1 MTLVVSRQGEHART
15 LFHLNYWMLLD
26 DIEPIFGGE
35 GGIRTLETVA
45 RLHAFQACAFD
56 HSATSPKGGRERN
69 LEAATTPLQ
78 ANRYAREDAIISRIA
93 LASGSRCGEIHWSLS
108 RRHLNVMAQSVI
120 YWRRGGSPCRSM
132 LLLLRMVGVWLLLL
146 AMVAAVIDATKSL
159 AAGGA
164 WVFTSLGQQWSSLN
178 SDSLAAAKTTVETHV
193 GSFMWNPMITE
204 ILNAP
209 TWVVFSILGA
219 LLFWLGRKRAP
230 GEVFIN

>member
-1 MTLVVSRQGEHART
+1 
-15 LFHLNYWMLLD
+15 
-26 DIEPIFGGE
+26 
-35 GGIRTLETVA
+35 
-45 RLHAFQACAFD
+45 
-56 HSATSPKGGRERN
+56 
-69 LEAATTPLQ
+69 
-78 ANRYAREDAIISRIA
+78 
-93 LASGSRCGEIHWSLS
+93 
-108 RRHLNVMAQSVI
+108 
-120 YWRRGGSPCRSM
+120 M

-178 SDSLAAAKTTVETHV
+178 SDSLTAAKTTVETHV

-209 TWVVFSILGA
+209 TWVVFGILGA

-230 GEVFIN
+230 AEVFIN